1 MELMDSEQKLK
12 LVDELDTHNLL
23 FKTLWNTSDVY
34 FTDKIKTA
42 AVSFADDKISF
53 LFNREFYESLPE
65 KAQLFVVCHEQLHLI
80 LKHFERLK
88 FSDGDAK
95 LKNKA
100 ADLCVNHLLERNFN
114 FDRTDIPNWER
125 YCWVDTVFMEPT
137 PDNET
142 AEYYYA
148 LLQKQ
153 HEQDEETDTSPID
166 DHEYDDGAERPS
178 EAIKDILDK
187 ALSDHTEEQTDGMS
201 DEEAE
206 NWMDEFSKDY
216 AATHEQNLDTEHMGD
231 GKQEHT
237 FKRRNEKSWRTIY
250 RQIPK
255 RILTTRTQQHWMNR
269 DRRFRAMGTD
279 LLLPGES
286 TIDREDRVNVHVYL
300 DTSGSCILH
309 AKHFLESALSLP
321 SRSFVTRMF
330 GFGTR
335 VYELPNEPPYRL
347 IGFGNESYQAVSDH
361 VEEHTNVDAVMV
373 FTDGWSKSIIPKHPT
388 KWHWFI
394 TPDGTTDYIDDRC
407 KTYDLTKFNWK
418 GRG

>member
-12 LVDELDTHNLL
+12 LVDELDRHNLL

-34 FTDKIKTA
+34 FTDDIKTA
-42 AVSFADDKISF
+42 AVSFANDKISF
-53 LFNREFYESLPE
+53 LFNKGFYESLPE

-88 FSDGDAK
+88 FSEGNSK

-114 FDRTDIPNWER
+114 FDRTDLPEWER
-125 YCWVDTVFMEPT
+125 YCWVDTVFMEPV

-153 HEQDEETDTSPID
+153 QEQDEETDTNPLD

-178 EAIKDILDK
+178 DAIKDILDK
-187 ALSDHTEEQTDGMS
+187 ALSDHAEEQTEGMS
-201 DEEAE
+201 ESEAAD
-206 NWMDEFSKDY
+206 WMDEFSKDY
-216 AATHEQNLDTEHMGD
+216 AETHAQNLDTEHMGD

-237 FKRRNEKSWRTIY
+237 FKRRNEKTWQTVY

-255 RILTTRTQQHWMNR
+255 RILSSRTKQHWMNR
-269 DRRFRAMGTD
+269 DRRFRTLGTE
-279 LLLPGES
+279 LLLPGEM
-286 TIDREDRVNVHVYL
+286 TVDREDRVCCHIYL

-309 AKHFLESALSLP
+309 AKYFLESALSLP
-321 SRSFVTRMF
+321 TSKFVTRMF

-347 IGFGNESYQAVSDH
+347 VGFGNESYQAVSDH
-361 VEEHTNVDAVMV
+361 VDGFKNVDAVMV
-373 FTDGWSKSIIPKHPT
+373 FTDGWSKQVTPKHPN
-388 KWHWFI
+388 KWYWFI
-394 TPDGTTDYIDDRC
+394 TPNGTIDHIDNRC
-407 KTYDLTKFNWK
+407 STYDLTKFNWK